1 MPRYDLVL
9 RNARTLG
16 NPTPGD
22 VGVGAGRL
30 AALAPRLADRGAAEV
45 DADGRLLI
53 PGFVDAH
60 IHVDKALV
68 ADQLEFPEGN
78 LAVGDAVAAM
88 GRLKRAYTPETLYA
102 RGRRLLA
109 MAVRHGVTAIR
120 TQCDV
125 DPICGL
131 MPLEVLCRLREEFAP
146 CLTMQIVA
154 FPQEGL
160 LRGPG
165 TVDLIRQALRRGADC
180 PGGGPLDADVK
191 AHIDQVFALAREFG
205 TPVDLHTDLGTD
217 NLRPVPEWECVY
229 AAGKA
234 IEAGLGGRVCVHHLA
249 ALGAVTPEEAE
260 PALTALAR
268 AGVSVNALPASE
280 MYRQGMRDPVN
291 ARRGMTRVKDLLAAG
306 VNVCFAS
313 NNVRD
318 AFVTFGCEDLL
329 EQAWFGAQA
338 AHLAAEAE
346 LATALEMVT
355 TRPARAIGLAEY
367 GVALGA
373 QADLV
378 LLDAETPAD
387 AVRRQAEKLYVWKRG
402 RLVARNTRRT
412 DVWVPR

>member
-1 MPRYDLVL
+1 MPTYDLII
-9 RNARTLG
+9 RNARTQSS
-16 NPTPGD
+16 PATQD
-22 VGVGAGRL
+22 VGVTAGRI

-78 LAVGDAVAAM
+78 LAVNDAVEAM
-88 GRLKRAYTPETLYA
+88 GRLKRAYTPETVYA

-109 MAVRHGVTAIR
+109 MAVRHGVSAIR

-160 LRGPG
+160 LREPG

-180 PGGGPLDADVK
+180 PGGGPLDADFK

-205 TPVDLHTDLGTD
+205 TPVDLHADLGIDT
-217 NLRPVPEWECVY
+217 LRPVPEWECVY

-234 IEAGLGGRVCVHHLA
+234 IEAGLEGRVCVHHLA
-249 ALGAVTPEEAE
+249 ALGAVTAEEAQ
-260 PALTALAR
+260 PALAALAR
-268 AGVSVNALPASE
+268 AGVSVNAVPASE
-280 MYRQGMRDPVN
+280 MYRQGMRDPAN

-318 AFVTFGCEDLL
+318 AFVTFGCGDLL

-338 AHLAAEAE
+338 AHLATEAE

-355 TRPARAIGLAEY
+355 ARPARAIGLSEY
-367 GVALGA
+367 GVAVGA
-373 QADLV
+373 HADLV
-378 LLDAETPAD
+378 LLDAEAPAD
-387 AVRRQAEKLYVWKRG
+387 AVRRQAEKRYVWKAG
-402 RLVARNTRRT
+402 RLVARNARRT
-412 DVWVPR
+412 ELWAPR

>member
-1 MPRYDLVL
+1 MPAYDLVI
-9 RNARTLG
+9 RNACT
-16 NPTPGD
+16 PEISTPGD
-22 VGVGAGRL
+22 IGVVAGRI

-45 DADGRLLI
+45 EADGRLAI

-60 IHVDKALV
+60 VHVDKALV
-68 ADQLEFPEGN
+68 ADQLEFPDGN
-78 LAVGDAVAAM
+78 LAVDDAVMAM
-88 GRLKRAYTPETLYA
+88 GRLKRAYTPGTVYA
-102 RGRRLLA
+102 RGRRVLA
-109 MAVRHGVTAIR
+109 MAVRHGVTAVR

-160 LRGPG
+160 IREPG
-165 TVDLIRQALRRGADC
+165 TVDLLREALRRGADC
-180 PGGGPLDADVK
+180 PGGGPLDADFK

-205 TPVDLHTDLGTD
+205 AAVDLHTDLGIDT
-217 NLRPVPEWECVY
+217 LRPVPEWECVY

-234 IEAGLGGRVCVHHLA
+234 IEAGLEGRVCVHHLA
-249 ALGAVTPEEAE
+249 ALGAVTAEEAQ
-260 PALTALAR
+260 PVLTALAR
-268 AGVSVNALPASE
+268 AGVSVNAVPASE
-280 MYRQGMRDPVN
+280 MYRQGMRDPAN

-338 AHLAAEAE
+338 AHLATEAE

-355 TRPARAIGLAEY
+355 TRPARAIGLADY
-367 GVALGA
+367 GLAPGA
-373 QADLV
+373 HADLV
-378 LLDAETPAD
+378 LLDARTPAE

-402 RLVARNTRRT
+402 RLVARNGRRAEL
-412 DVWVPR
+412 WVVR